1 MLDPAMEDVLKRL
14 RRGIVLATV
23 AANEGHI
30 PSSFSVLEI
39 LWVLYDRVLR
49 VDPSD
54 PRREDRDR
62 FILSKGH
69 ASLALYA
76 VLAEKGFFPQSELER
91 FATRDSPLGGHP
103 DRLKVPGVE
112 ASTGSLGHGF
122 PISVGMALALRRKS
136 SPSRVF
142 TLVGDGEANEGTIW
156 EAALLAAHHGLDN
169 LTLIVDHNHST
180 DPALSLGDLAGKLCS
195 FGWGTQEVD
204 GHDTEALYRALTGPA
219 AGRPR
224 AIVART
230 VKGYGCTKIVNE
242 PGAWHHGAP
251 KPVDLA
257 EILAELA

>member
-1 MLDPAMEDVLKRL
+1 MEEVLKKL
-14 RRGIVLATV
+14 RRQIVLATI

-30 PSSFSVLEI
+30 PSSFCVLEI

-49 VDPSD
+49 VDPAD

-62 FILSKGH
+62 FVLSKGH

-76 VLAEKGFFPQSELER
+76 VLAEKGFFPPPDMES
-91 FATRDSPLGGHP
+91 FATHGSPLGGHP

-122 PISVGMALALRRKS
+122 PISVGMALALRRKA

-142 TLVGDGEANEGTIW
+142 ALVGDGEANEGTIW

-180 DPALSLGDLAGKLCS
+180 DPALSLGDLAAKLRS
-195 FGWGTQEVD
+195 FGWDTQDVD
-204 GHDTEALYRALTGPA
+204 GHDAEALFAALTRPPA
-219 AGRPR
+219 DRPR

-230 VKGYGCTKIVNE
+230 VKGYGSPKIQKE

-251 KPVDLA
+251 KPGDLA

>member
-1 MLDPAMEDVLKRL
+1 MEEVLKKL
-14 RRGIVLATV
+14 RRRIVLATV

-30 PSSFSVLEI
+30 PSSFCVLEI

-49 VDPSD
+49 VDPAN
-54 PRREDRDR
+54 PRRDDRDR

-76 VLAEKGFFPQSELER
+76 VLAEKGFFPSSDLER
-91 FATRDSPLGGHP
+91 FATRNSPLGGHP

-122 PISVGMALALRRKS
+122 PISVGMALALRRKG

-142 TLVGDGEANEGTIW
+142 VLVGDGEANEGTIW
-156 EAALLAAHHGLDN
+156 EAALLGAHHGLDN

-180 DPALSLGDLAGKLCS
+180 DPALSLGDLAAKLRS
-195 FGWGTQEVD
+195 FDWDTQEVD
-204 GHDTEALYRALTGPA
+204 GHDAETLFAALTRPA

-224 AIVART
+224 AVIART
-230 VKGYGCTKIVNE
+230 IKGYGSAKIQKE

-251 KPVDLA
+251 KPADLA

>member
-1 MLDPAMEDVLKRL
+1 MDEVLKRL

-30 PSSFSVLEI
+30 PSSFCVLEI

-49 VDPSD
+49 VEPSD

-76 VLAEKGFFPQSELER
+76 VLAEKGFFPAAELER
-91 FATRDSPLGGHP
+91 FAMRDSRLGGHP

-122 PISVGMALALRRKS
+122 PLGVGMALALRRKA

-142 TLVGDGEANEGTIW
+142 VLVGDGEANEGTIW

-169 LTLIVDHNHST
+169 LILIVDHNHST
-180 DPALSLGDLAGKLCS
+180 DSALSLGDLAAKLRS
-195 FGWGTQEVD
+195 FGWDAQDVD
-204 GHDTEALYRALTGPA
+204 GHDAGSLFTALTRPA

-224 AIVART
+224 ALVART
-230 VKGYGCTKIVNE
+230 IKGYGSPKIQKE

-251 KPVDLA
+251 RPGDLA

>member
-1 MLDPAMEDVLKRL
+1 MEEVLKKL
-14 RRGIVLATV
+14 RRQIVLATV

-30 PSSFSVLEI
+30 PSSFCVLEI

-76 VLAEKGFFPQSELER
+76 VLAEKGFFPSSELER

-122 PISVGMALALRRKS
+122 PISVGMALALRRKGS
-136 SPSRVF
+136 ASRVF
-142 TLVGDGEANEGTIW
+142 ALIGDGEANEGTIW

-169 LTLIVDHNHST
+169 LTLILDHNHST
-180 DPALSLGDLAGKLCS
+180 DPSVSLGDLAAKLRS
-195 FGWGTQEVD
+195 FEWEAQDVD
-204 GHDTEALYRALTGPA
+204 GHDAEALFRALTRPA

-230 VKGYGCTKIVNE
+230 VKGYGSPKILKE

-251 KPVDLA
+251 KPGDLA
-257 EILAELA
+257 EILAELT

>member
-1 MLDPAMEDVLKRL
+1 MEEVLKKL
-14 RRGIVLATV
+14 RRQIVLATI

-30 PSSFSVLEI
+30 PSSFCVLEI

-49 VDPSD
+49 VDPAN

-62 FILSKGH
+62 FVLSKGH

-76 VLAEKGFFPQSELER
+76 VLAEKGFFPPSDMER

-122 PISVGMALALRRKS
+122 PISVGMALALRQKA

-142 TLVGDGEANEGTIW
+142 ALVGDGEANEGTIW

-180 DPALSLGDLAGKLCS
+180 DPALSLGDLAAKLRS
-195 FGWGTQEVD
+195 FDWDTQDVD
-204 GHDTEALYRALTGPA
+204 GHDGDALFAALTRPA

-224 AIVART
+224 AIVAKT
-230 VKGYGCTKIVNE
+230 VKGYGSAKIQKE

-251 KPVDLA
+251 KAGDLA